1 MAITFAFTAPIT
13 ASFAAYPPLG
23 STTERLGS
31 VAQWATST
39 VKAQWA
45 TNAGPI
51 GGGAVNVPT
60 AQIMEGT
67 RPHFV
72 ARVLWPDGSTVAA
85 GHIEGAG
92 SLTVYRE
99 GDEAE
104 TALAT
109 HSVAADSFVTMTT
122 DGYWTADSTGYN
134 FRFQVPNDAAF
145 PEGGESYICQ
155 FTFASNPSTLGR
167 LIFQGRIVTRGDL
180 TA

>member
-1 MAITFAFTAPIT
+1 MAVTFAFTAPIT

-31 VAQWATST
+31 VAQWATSS

-51 GGGAVNVPT
+51 GMGAVNVPT

-72 ARVLWPDGSTVAA
+72 ARVLWPDGSVVAA
-85 GHIEGAG
+85 ADING
-92 SLTVYRE
+92 SGTLRIYRE
-99 GDEAE
+99 GDETE
-104 TALAT
+104 TVVDSQTVVVGKFVAL
-109 HSVAADSFVTMTT
+109 TT

-134 FRFQVPNDAAF
+134 FRYQVDADASF

-155 FTFASNPSTLGR
+155 FTFTGDEPYGR
-167 LIFQGRIVTRGDL
+167 LLFQGRIVTRGDL